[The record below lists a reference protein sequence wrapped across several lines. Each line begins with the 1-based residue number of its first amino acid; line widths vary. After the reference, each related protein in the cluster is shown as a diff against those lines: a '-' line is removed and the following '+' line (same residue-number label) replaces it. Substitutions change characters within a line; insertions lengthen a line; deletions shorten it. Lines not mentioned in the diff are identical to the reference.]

1 MNATN
6 HERNGPIAPYAAPSC
21 NAPNRTDQEHG
32 RHDHSSVTASDHVPH
47 HGGGNGSPVRLAS
60 SATLHCLLG
69 CAIGEFI
76 GLAIGVLLGL
86 DPWTTMSLATVL
98 GFLSGYTLGLR
109 PLVKTGMSWVAA
121 FRTIWLGETI
131 SIAVMEL
138 VMNFTDYHVGGV
150 QANSIFAP
158 MFWLGFLAALPAG
171 YLAAWPVNYW
181 LLMRNV
187 KKPCH

>member
-1 MNATN
+1 MNTAHHHLQASKPSTPAPACHASGQAPGPHGAHQGGAT
-6 HERNGPIAPYAAPSC
+6 ALAAH
-21 NAPNRTDQEHG
+21 AH
-32 RHDHSSVTASDHVPH
+32 H
-47 HGGGNGSPVRLAS
+47 HGGGNVSLARLAS
-60 SATLHCLLG
+60 SATLHCLTG

-76 GLAIGVLLGL
+76 GLAIGVTLGL
-86 DPWTTMSLATVL
+86 DPWTTMSLATAL
-98 GFLSGYTLGLR
+98 GFISGYTLGLL
-109 PLVKTGMSWVAA
+109 PLVRTGMTWLGA

-150 QANSIFAP
+150 QASSIFAP

-181 LLMRNV
+181 LLKRNV

>member
-1 MNATN
+1 MNTAHHHMQTLEPSTQAPTCHTSGPVPAKHSAHPGGASGASTN
-6 HERNGPIAPYAAPSC
+6 AH
-21 NAPNRTDQEHG
+21 
-32 RHDHSSVTASDHVPH
+32 H
-47 HGGGNGSPVRLAS
+47 HGGGNASLARLAS
-60 SATLHCLLG
+60 SATLHCLTG

-76 GLAIGVLLGL
+76 GLAIGVTLGL

-98 GFLSGYTLGLR
+98 GFLSGYTLGLL
-109 PLVKTGMSWVAA
+109 PLVRTGMSWLGA

-150 QANSIFAP
+150 QASSIFAP

-171 YLAAWPVNYW
+171 FLAAWPVNYW
-181 LLMRNV
+181 LLKRNV